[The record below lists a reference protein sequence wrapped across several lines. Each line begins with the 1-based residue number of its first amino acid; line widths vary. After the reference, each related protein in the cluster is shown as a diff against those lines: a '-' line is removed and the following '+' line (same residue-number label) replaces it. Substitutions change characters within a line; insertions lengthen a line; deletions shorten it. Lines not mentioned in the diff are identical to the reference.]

1 MARREDTKRVEDLER
16 RSAMQEREMVI
27 LAETIKELATQLQTL
42 AKSQV
47 EILESH
53 NEFYQRLADLDAR
66 TSTGND
72 NA

>member
-1 MARREDTKRVEDLER
+1 MARREDAKRIEDLER

-47 EILESH
+47 EILESQ
-53 NEFYQRLADLDAR
+53 NEFFQQLAELEAR
-66 TSTGND
+66 STSGND
-72 NA
+72 RA